1 MLYTNLR
8 FYYECVHV
16 MHTYMKYTVEDIEKM
31 YPYEREIYM
40 LMYKNDKEKQQKE
53 LESKRRGFNGKL

>member
-1 MLYTNLR
+1 
-8 FYYECVHV
+8 
-16 MHTYMKYTVEDIEKM
+16 MKYTVEDIEKM